1 MHTKETIIINK
12 TGLHARPAAEFV
24 GEAKKYTSKITI
36 QESGKE
42 KKGNAKSIVTILS
55 LGLSKGKSIEICAD
69 GPDEKEAVDSLI
81 ALIQSGFN
89 EEK

>member
-1 MHTKETIIINK
+1 MYTKETIIINK